1 MHSFLIGMREWSK
14 VELHRL
20 LYVCQSSCGFPP
32 CDRGTNWRRC
42 VSLLHVSV
50 ASFGDVKHWRR
61 ARVGARSTASPCP
74 LAGPRRTT
82 CCGLRWAH
90 RSAKSQ
96 ATDNATEK
104 QSFNI
109 IKFMRHGFSHALSAK
124 YPPPSTPRR
133 GVVLVQ
139 PQTQSRFKFCP
150 PGGLY
155 RTLSIT
161 EKNYGRTTETQGCA

>member
-42 VSLLHVSV
+42 VSPIHVSV

-124 YPPPSTPRR
+124 YPPRR
-133 GVVLVQ
+133 
-139 PQTQSRFKFCP
+139 RHA
-150 PGGLY
+150 GGWCLCNP
-155 RTLSIT
+155 THSLASNFAPLAAFIVHL
-161 EKNYGRTTETQGCA
+161 A

>member
-42 VSLLHVSV
+42 VSLHHVSV

-109 IKFMRHGFSHALSAK
+109 IKFMRHAFSHAFSAK
-124 YPPPSTPRR
+124 YPPRQRHAGGWCLCNPTHSLASNFVPRH
-133 GVVLVQ
+133 
-139 PQTQSRFKFCP
+139 P
-150 PGGLY
+150 PIVHL
-155 RTLSIT
+155 
-161 EKNYGRTTETQGCA
+161 A